1 MIYTLY
7 GTTTNNLNKVHLI
20 YMCVRK
26 PIGIM
31 NEIKKIFNY
40 TKILYNHDS
49 FRYMHHVSGENIA

>member
-1 MIYTLY
+1 
-7 GTTTNNLNKVHLI
+7 
-20 YMCVRK
+20 MCVRK

-49 FRYMHHVSGENIA
+49 FRYMHHVSGENIAQFLLPKICPIIGSLVPAVD